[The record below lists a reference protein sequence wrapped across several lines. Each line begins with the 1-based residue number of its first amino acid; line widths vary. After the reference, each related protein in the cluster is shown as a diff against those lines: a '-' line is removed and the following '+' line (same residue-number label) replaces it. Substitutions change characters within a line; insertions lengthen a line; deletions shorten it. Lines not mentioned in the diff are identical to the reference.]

1 MNSTQHDVPS
11 GGRRQRRRWIRD
23 RGEASGAGGLLFG
36 NGGDGG
42 VGGDG
47 GDGSSTQDSGGD
59 GGAGGAGGAG
69 GWLLG
74 NGPCLIPI

>member
-1 MNSTQHDVPS
+1 
-11 GGRRQRRRWIRD
+11 
-23 RGEASGAGGLLFG
+23 GGLLFG

-59 GGAGGAGGAG
+59 G
-69 GWLLG
+69 
-74 NGPCLIPI
+74 